1 LAVLFVL
8 ELPKVK
14 ADVVVL
20 DVESLDA
27 FVLMLG
33 ASLLA
38 AFDPKLNRA
47 AGAVSAGFLSV
58 EDPKL
63 KLEVEFVVA
72 DLSED
77 SVVLEELPKQN
88 PDEDEAAAA
97 ALPKLKV
104 DFVTLP
110 SELLLPDT
118 DDESD
123 APKQPDPADTAG
135 LKLKKPDELVSCA
148 SVLEVSFG

>member
-72 DLSED
+72 DLSDD

-88 PDEDEAAAA
+88 PDEAA

-104 DFVTLP
+104 DFVTFP
-110 SELLLPDT
+110 SELLLPDS
-118 DDESD
+118 DDKVP